1 MLRRLGIRAKVLAV
15 LALPV
20 LVLLVA
26 SAYIAVQSA
35 AQARTA
41 AAVSQVVQVLPD
53 YAIAVEALQQ
63 ERTIS
68 MQKAGD
74 EPLSGNLNS
83 SRGSTDRALAAL
95 AESIAGLDLSDLDFR
110 VGEAIETA
118 TTKADLSSIRSQ
130 VDNET
135 LPQSL
140 VVSNYTDVIAAQN
153 NVPALVAET
162 LSDRSLGSRLTAY
175 GQVATTIERV
185 LRAQPTSVEVLLDD
199 GADPEQV
206 RELAG
211 LFAVA
216 DDARTQART
225 TTNNLRLAGIQLPS
239 RDADLA
245 AMQLAIESGNPE
257 TIASVNSARWNALV
271 NAELATLRPVG
282 DDLLASASD
291 QADRLAAE
299 AQREALITVGI
310 TVAATALSIV
320 IAFLVSRGIVIPLRR
335 LTTAAGEVREEL
347 PRLVEQVA
355 EPGKAPDLSLAEIPV
370 TSRDEVGRLAAAFN
384 SVNATT
390 IQVARDQA
398 ALRGSIAEMFVNV
411 ARRDQVLLGRQ
422 LAFIDSLERSE
433 EDPATL
439 ANLFRLDHLATRM
452 RRNAESLL
460 VLAGIDSGRRLRE
473 AMPLSDVV
481 RTASSEIEQYDR
493 VQLDLGADP
502 LMHGFNALAAA
513 HLMAEL
519 LENAT
524 LFSEPGTPVQVRTAE
539 RAGERSGDRQVLV
552 TITDQGLGMSDDE
565 LAEANATIA
574 SAAATDA
581 IGAQRLGLYV
591 VARLAARLGA
601 QVSLARVSDGG
612 SGTVATVTFPGA
624 LFTAE
629 PGTAGPLESA
639 ATGAMPA
646 IDPAGQ
652 PEPPTAVPVDL
663 AALTDGAT
671 GTGLPRRRT
680 SGTERTAEPVAQP
693 DVVLP
698 APAETTLAPEI
709 ATASAGW
716 APAIAPDAAPLPSR
730 GAGLPSRGASG
741 LPTRTPG
748 TAADPAA
755 TESVPEGPAGPRAGL
770 FAGFRGRGAVPEESA
785 ATAAAPV
792 PDEPAEPVAA
802 PVPEP
807 DDAAGFSSRGDLPE
821 EFAATVAENH
831 AAGFVVP
838 ALMPDEDEPLV
849 AGWGGPVPVESFGA
863 VVDEGPAAEQD
874 WLAAEPYPVPETSG
888 AGTDGSAAGAV
899 PGLVADGPGNDVP
912 GVDATWDLPGVDAG
926 STADPE
932 WGATES
938 GARAQDVGPTA
949 GSPAPEPAPGPQA
962 AVPAEATRSEPPFHV
977 PEPFAPIDA
986 ADAPAPAR
994 ERRVEVPDF
1003 ASVVRGDGTDEPP
1016 APPRRERGAKA
1027 RRPFFSFGRR
1037 RRPTEPRA
1045 VTGAHKLVTPTGTA
1059 TPATPAATPAPAT
1072 APAVERVPVPTW
1084 APQDTAPTTVQDWT
1098 PAGPAAQDPAAG
1110 SPEWASAGTPDWA
1123 AEPGLAGGGQWT
1135 ATPPVGQA
1143 GAPAAEESWTPTPPV
1158 GPGAGAWA
1166 STARSDAEPGSWSPA
1181 APVDGGVA
1189 ASAGGTP
1196 AAPASWATDP
1206 AAPASPATDPAAPGP
1221 WATSPATP
1229 GSWAADPAV
1238 PGSWAPGQEQ
1248 APAPEQPA
1256 PGAAPAW
1263 SPAGA
1268 WAPAEHDAADG
1279 TPSSALPTRVRGE
1292 VPPPVEDTPSAPTT
1306 GQRRDLGAWASARA
1320 ARTDAEPQ
1328 DGAAPVTPTGWAPEQ
1343 AESDLGAGAFGAQ
1356 GAATLAM
1363 RADIQEQALSELSQL
1378 SAYRPKTVDRPA
1390 GSLAR
1395 RVPNQVPAAP
1405 EIAPA
1410 TGAAPRDADA
1420 VRDRL
1425 SSFQSGSR
1433 RGRRALSDGRSGP
1446 TDAQPTPIP

>member
-639 ATGAMPA
+639 ATGAMRRPST
-646 IDPAGQ
+646 PPGS
-652 PEPPTAVPVDL
+652 PNRPPRCRSTWPPSPTAP
-663 AALTDGAT
+663 
-671 GTGLPRRRT
+671 
-680 SGTERTAEPVAQP
+680 
-693 DVVLP
+693 P
-698 APAETTLAPEI
+698 APACP
-709 ATASAGW
+709 GGG
-716 APAIAPDAAPLPSR
+716 PAVPSGPPSR
-730 GAGLPSRGASG
+730 SRSRMSCCPPPPRPPSPRRSPPPPPVGRPPSRRMPHRCPPVAPGCRAVARRG
-741 LPTRTPG
+741 CRPAPPG

-1045 VTGAHKLVTPTGTA
+1045 VTGAHKLVTP
-1059 TPATPAATPAPAT
+1059 PARRPRPPRRPPGPCHR
-1072 APAVERVPVPTW
+1072 PAVERVPVPTW

-1166 STARSDAEPGSWSPA
+1166 STARSDAEPGSWSRRLLSTVVSPRLL
-1181 APVDGGVA
+1181 VA
-1189 ASAGGTP
+1189 LRPRRRPGLPTRLPRVPGHRPGS
-1196 AAPASWATDP
+1196 
-1206 AAPASPATDPAAPGP
+1206 PGP

-1248 APAPEQPA
+1248 APR
-1256 PGAAPAW
+1256 
-1263 SPAGA
+1263 
-1268 WAPAEHDAADG
+1268 
-1279 TPSSALPTRVRGE
+1279 PSSPPRRRTGLVPGRRLGPGRARRGGRHPRRRCPPGSAARCRPRWRTPRRR
-1292 VPPPVEDTPSAPTT
+1292 PPPVSVVTSAP
-1306 GQRRDLGAWASARA
+1306 GPRRGPPAPMPNR
-1320 ARTDAEPQ
+1320 RTVPHRS
-1328 DGAAPVTPTGWAPEQ
+1328 P
-1343 AESDLGAGAFGAQ
+1343 
-1356 GAATLAM
+1356 
-1363 RADIQEQALSELSQL
+1363 
-1378 SAYRPKTVDRPA
+1378 RPA
-1390 GSLAR
+1390 GRRSRPNPTSA
-1395 RVPNQVPAAP
+1395 RVPSALRAP
-1405 EIAPA
+1405 PPSRCEP
-1410 TGAAPRDADA
+1410 TSR
-1420 VRDRL
+1420 
-1425 SSFQSGSR
+1425 SR
-1433 RGRRALSDGRSGP
+1433 R
-1446 TDAQPTPIP
+1446 